1 MTSTEETTTPKQA
14 LPDEAADSA
23 TDLSAAAEDAAQT
36 ALDRGREAVDKGREA
51 AERVGDAVERA
62 ATTLV
67 TRFRNNAELA
77 EDRGRTTIADEVVE
91 KIAGIAARE
100 VAGVHDLGGEVSRV
114 FASLKERIG
123 IGESNN
129 DEADRGVTVR
139 LEGTTAEID
148 MKIVIEF
155 GYVVHSVTDA
165 VRTKVI
171 SSVENMLGLEVTQ
184 VNIRVNDV
192 HVPAEG
198 DAAPAA

>member
-1 MTSTEETTTPKQA
+1 MTSTEETTTNIPAQA
-14 LPDEAADSA
+14 LSDEVAAGADTDDS
-23 TDLSAAAEDAAQT
+23 AAQT
-36 ALDRGREAVDKGREA
+36 ALDRGRDAVEKGREA
-51 AERVGDAVERA
+51 AERVGHVVEQA
-62 ATTLV
+62 ASTLV

-77 EDRGRTTIADEVVE
+77 EDRGMTTIADEVVE

-123 IGESNN
+123 LGETNN
-129 DEADRGVTVR
+129 DEADRGVAVR

-192 HVPAEG
+192 HVPEG
-198 DAAPAA
+198 ADQTDAA